1 MIGQKSI
8 GVTRM
13 QVSSTLLVLM
23 AAALPAALAN
33 PVPSNEVVT
42 LHYERKDNTTAPMD
56 IRVDSEARTIS
67 YHMKDQ
73 GGFFADVSTFED
85 YGAGYAVSKLASQ
98 DICFLR
104 QLFENFDVAVERL
117 HHLRNQGIQHNLG
130 DVHVWVE
137 PIKDLEGMAGS
148 RLTSFCADSPA
159 YELVILV
166 GKFTERKPGP
176 QQDSSYTALSEY
188 LKKDSSTKAL
198 DSNGSERQI
207 TVTFKKCVYFIF
219 WLLYCLN
226 TAVTFVT
233 GATFT
238 FIPLG

>member
-8 GVTRM
+8 GVTKM
-13 QVSSTLLVLM
+13 QVSSALLVLM
-23 AAALPAALAN
+23 AAALPGALAN
-33 PVPSNEVVT
+33 PVSSNEVVT
-42 LHYERKDNTTAPMD
+42 LHYERKDNTTASMD
-56 IRVDSEARTIS
+56 IRVNSEARTIS

-85 YGAGYAVSKLASQ
+85 YGTGYAVSKLASQ

-137 PIKDLEGMAGS
+137 PIKDLEGMVGS
-148 RLTSFCADSPA
+148 RLASFCADSPA
-159 YELVILV
+159 YELVIL
-166 GKFTERKPGP
+166 GMFTERKPGP
-176 QQDSSYTALSEY
+176 QQDLSYTALSEY
-188 LKKDSSTKAL
+188 LKEDSSTKAL
-198 DSNGSERQI
+198 ESNASERQI